1 MSEAAHFSTKNTAI
15 VEQLAYLIDEL
26 EAQRPWIT
34 RIPEFQLTGKPMDS
48 TPSLFEMYIDMSR
61 KEWDEFLPSLGIPS
75 RATKTAPSDIAGVLD
90 LIQEGRRALVSK
102 LEATPNESWSDL
114 VEGTDT
120 DLLTYTFQIT
130 QSDSTFLK
138 SIAERLHESMITFS
152 R

>member
-1 MSEAAHFSTKNTAI
+1 MSESAHFSSKNTAI

-48 TPSLFEMYIDMSR
+48 TPSLLEMYIEMSR
-61 KEWDEFLPSLGIPS
+61 MEWDEFLPSLGVPNQPGKDDPS
-75 RATKTAPSDIAGVLD
+75 SISEVLD
-90 LIQEGRRALVSK
+90 HIQEGRRALVSK
-102 LEATPNESWSDL
+102 LEATPSSDWSDL

-120 DLLTYTFQIT
+120 DLFTFAFQIT

>member
-48 TPSLFEMYIDMSR
+48 TPSLLEMYIEMSR
-61 KEWDEFLPSLGIPS
+61 KEWEEFLPSLGILSPS
-75 RATKTAPSDIAGVLD
+75 TKTTPSDISGVLD

-102 LEATPNESWSDL
+102 LEATPSSGWSDL

-120 DLLTYTFQIT
+120 NLFTFAFQIT
-130 QSDSTFLK
+130 QSDGTFLK